1 MFLSRIRLGDSPAAS
16 KELVRA
22 MSKGVYGN
30 HQLLWRLFMEQ
41 DQRNFL
47 FRHEQSDGRL
57 SPAGEPIFYVLS
69 REEPNNS
76 EQLFQVESRPF
87 TPQIAVGQRL
97 AFKVRVNPTVCRQ
110 GKRHDVLMD
119 AQQQWLHAEL
129 KRLSV
134 AVSGSKKDL
143 KHQLLDLA
151 NDTDVERWQTVIES
165 GPYRDELATRL
176 GRKATLDL
184 ALKTTSEQALL
195 TWWQA
200 RCQKIGVK
208 APTDAEPLQIDTY
221 LQHRIKGKQAGAVFS
236 SIDISGTLT
245 VEEPELFLNN
255 LNQGI
260 GRAKAF
266 GCGMMMIRRI

>member
-1 MFLSRIRLGDSPAAS
+1 MYLSRIRLGDSPAAS
-16 KELVRA
+16 SELVRA
-22 MSKGVYGN
+22 MGKGVYGN
-30 HQLLWRLFMEQ
+30 HQLLWRLFTQAE
-41 DQRNFL
+41 QRNFL

-57 SPAGEPIFYVLS
+57 SPTGEPIFYVLS

-87 TPQIAVGQRL
+87 TPQLMAGQRL
-97 AFKVRVNPTVCRQ
+97 EFKIRVNPTVCRQ

-119 AQQQWLHAEL
+119 SQQQWLHEEL

-134 AVSGSKKDL
+134 AVSGSKKEL
-143 KHQLLDLA
+143 KIQLLDLA

-165 GPYRDELATRL
+165 GAYRDELATRL
-176 GRKATLDL
+176 GRKATLEL
-184 ALKTTSEQALL
+184 ALKTTSEQAL
-195 TWWQA
+195 TEWWQA

-208 APTDAEPLQIDTY
+208 DPTDAEPLQIDAY
-221 LQHRIKGKQAGAVFS
+221 IQHRIKGKQAGAVFS
-236 SIDISGTLT
+236 SIDISGNLT
-245 VEEPELFLNN
+245 VDDPELFLNN
-255 LNQGI
+255 LYQGI

>member
-1 MFLSRIRLGDSPAAS
+1 MYLSRIRLGDSPAAS
-16 KELVRA
+16 NELVRA
-22 MSKGVYGN
+22 MSKGAYGN
-30 HQLLWRLFMEQ
+30 HQLLWRLFTEE

-87 TPQIAVGQRL
+87 TPQIAAGQRL
-97 AFKVRVNPTVCRQ
+97 AFKIRVNPTVCRQ

-119 AQQQWLHAEL
+119 AQQQWLHDEL

-165 GPYRDELATRL
+165 GAYRDELATRL
-176 GRKATLDL
+176 GRKATLEL
-184 ALKTTSEQALL
+184 ALKTMSEQALL

-208 APTDAEPLQIDTY
+208 TPMDADPLQIDAY

-245 VEEPELFLNN
+245 VDDPELFLNN
-255 LNQGI
+255 LRQGI